1 MTAPA
6 DIRVVDVTITEGRK
20 DFLRLPLRLYRGQPG
35 YAPALLLER
44 AAAIDPRK
52 NPYFKHAEVAL
63 FVAYRGNEAVGRISA
78 QIDRLAQGRHGH
90 DLGHFGSIDAID
102 DPAVYRA
109 LFSAAEAWLTQ
120 RGVTRVQGPFSL
132 TINEETGLMIDG
144 FKSRP
149 MLMMAYHPPYAAAR
163 VEALGY
169 AKAKDTIAYDYDV
182 TTAPPIE
189 NQKLIDRAHADL
201 AIKLRHLDM
210 KHYRRDLDVI
220 LGIFNDA
227 WADNWGFVPM
237 TEDEIAHTAHEM
249 KPIILPDMVWI
260 AEVDGEPASMIVC
273 LPNVLE
279 ATADLD
285 GRILPFGWAKLLW
298 RLKVAG
304 LKSSRVP
311 LFGLRKK
318 WHRSPYGAAIIF
330 MLLDQLRLHGV
341 KHKIDRSELSW
352 ILEDNTTIRK
362 IIQRVGGRAYKTF
375 RVYEKRL
382 TPS

>member
-1 MTAPA
+1 MTTSG
-6 DIRVVDVTITEGRK
+6 DIRVVEATTKSDRD
-20 DFLRLPLRLYRGQPG
+20 DFLRLPLRLYRGHPG

-52 NPYFKHAEVAL
+52 NPFFKHAEAAL
-63 FVAYRGNEAVGRISA
+63 FVAYRGTEPVGRISA
-78 QIDRLAQGRHGH
+78 QIDRLAQGRHGS
-90 DLGHFGSIDAID
+90 DLGHFGCVDAID
-102 DPAVYRA
+102 DATVYRA
-109 LFSAAEAWLTQ
+109 LFAAAENWLSQ
-120 RGVTRVQGPFSL
+120 RGVKRVQGPFSL

-144 FKSRP
+144 FESRP
-149 MLMMAYHPPYAAAR
+149 MLMMAYHPPYAGGR
-163 VEALGY
+163 VEAAGY
-169 AKAKDTIAYDYDV
+169 TKAKDIIAYDYDV

-189 NQKLIDRAHADL
+189 NQRLIQRAHADL
-201 AIKLRHLDM
+201 AIRLRHLDM
-210 KHYRRDLDVI
+210 KRYRQDLDVI

-227 WADNWGFVPM
+227 WAENWGFVPM

-249 KPIILPDMVWI
+249 KPIIMPDMVWI

-285 GRILPFGWAKLLW
+285 GKLLPFGWAKLLW

-311 LFGLRKK
+311 LFGLRQR

-330 MLLDQLRLHGV
+330 MLLDELRKHGL
-341 KHKIDRSELSW
+341 KHRIDRAELSW
-352 ILEDNTTIRK
+352 ILEDNATIRK
-362 IIQRVGGRAYKTF
+362 IIERVGGRAYKTF

-382 TPS
+382 APS